1 MAVWT
6 KGEPRVHLFLICV
19 TPVFISRNH
28 WSCQLLNLCTP
39 PVFSLFYHI
48 MHQFLGEFEIEW
60 DTLGSFGKIVSKHSD
75 IIIQ

>member
-6 KGEPRVHLFLICV
+6 RGEPRVHLFLICV

-28 WSCQLLNLCTP
+28 WSCQLLNLCAP

-48 MHQFLGEFEIEW
+48 IHQFLGEFGIEW
-60 DTLGSFGKIVSKHSD
+60 DTLEVLEKL
-75 IIIQ
+75 